1 MLKGY
6 ENKKI
11 YIQLSN
17 KFNLSFDIL
26 IYIYNLVQQSYIKE
40 EDIQRIFYK
49 NIMIFNLMDYK
60 EWPMLSLPASLLEDK
75 IEEKNPNAFR
85 SFPSLKDDIFKH
97 RLPDNKGLEWV
108 IKSYPT
114 TIYNRMKTYI
124 NILGEENLFI
134 EEGAVLNCA
143 IINASSGPVYIGKDA
158 EIMEGSMIRGP
169 FAMLNNSIIKM
180 GSKIYMYFNI
190 SVVLAK
196 SFFTSSAQE

>member
-11 YIQLSN
+11 YIQLSK

-26 IYIYNLVQQSYIKE
+26 IYIYNLVQQSYLKD
-40 EDIQRIFYK
+40 EDIRRLFYK

-108 IKSYPT
+108 IKSYPNNL
-114 TIYNRMKTYI
+114 YYRMKTYI
-124 NILGEENLFI
+124 NIIGEENYLFQKEYI
-134 EEGAVLNCA
+134 EGGFITYEADNKLKLKYLNKEPFDE
-143 IINASSGPVYIGKDA
+143 ISLDYNNYLEWKDTEQRSSWTLFLDQYGQ
-158 EIMEGSMIRGP
+158 S
-169 FAMLNNSIIKM
+169 
-180 GSKIYMYFNI
+180 
-190 SVVLAK
+190 
-196 SFFTSSAQE
+196 SFI

>member
-11 YIQLSN
+11 YIQLSK
-17 KFNLSFDIL
+17 KFNLSLDIL
-26 IYIYNLVQQSYIKE
+26 IYIYNLVQQSYLKD
-40 EDIQRIFYK
+40 EDIRRLFYK

-108 IKSYPT
+108 IKSYPSIRNSYSRT
-114 TIYNRMKTYI
+114 LTCIKI
-124 NILGEENLFI
+124 FGEENYLLQREYINDQDDSITFEANDKLKLKYLNDEPFNEVLIDYNNYLEWKDTELVDTWKLFLD
-134 EEGAVLNCA
+134 EYGQ
-143 IINASSGPVYIGKDA
+143 P
-158 EIMEGSMIRGP
+158 
-169 FAMLNNSIIKM
+169 
-180 GSKIYMYFNI
+180 
-190 SVVLAK
+190 
-196 SFFTSSAQE
+196 SFL

>member
-26 IYIYNLVQQSYIKE
+26 IYIYNLVQHSYIKE

-97 RLPDNKGLEWV
+97 RLPDKKGLEWV
-108 IKSYPT
+108 IKSYPN
-114 TIYNRMKTYI
+114 TIYHRMKTYI
-124 NILGEENLFI
+124 NIIGLENYLFQK
-134 EEGAVLNCA
+134 EYVEGDFITYAADNNRKLKYLNKEPFDE
-143 IINASSGPVYIGKDA
+143 ILSDYNNYLELKDTGINNAWILYLDQYGQP
-158 EIMEGSMIRGP
+158 
-169 FAMLNNSIIKM
+169 
-180 GSKIYMYFNI
+180 
-190 SVVLAK
+190 
-196 SFFTSSAQE
+196 SFI

>member
-11 YIQLSN
+11 YIQLSK

-26 IYIYNLVQQSYIKE
+26 IYIYNMVQQSYLKD
-40 EDIQRIFYK
+40 EDLRRLFYK

-124 NILGEENLFI
+124 NILGEENYLFQK
-134 EEGAVLNCA
+134 EYVEGGFITYEADNHRKLKYLNKEPFDE
-143 IINASSGPVYIGKDA
+143 ILLDYNNYLDWKDTGHNNAWTLYLDQYGQP
-158 EIMEGSMIRGP
+158 
-169 FAMLNNSIIKM
+169 
-180 GSKIYMYFNI
+180 
-190 SVVLAK
+190 
-196 SFFTSSAQE
+196 SFI